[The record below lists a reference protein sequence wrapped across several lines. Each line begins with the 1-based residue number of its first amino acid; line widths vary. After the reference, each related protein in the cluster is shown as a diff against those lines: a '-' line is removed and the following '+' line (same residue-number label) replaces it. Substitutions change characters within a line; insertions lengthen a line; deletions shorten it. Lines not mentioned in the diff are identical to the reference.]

1 MPERR
6 LNRAAAVG
14 VRTSGKE
21 YRSPSGTLLVVED
34 EDVLRF
40 AVSKMLRK
48 SGFQVIEAN
57 DGSSALEL
65 IRTHDDEID
74 LMLLDV
80 TLPGVSSREVVE
92 QAASRAPISK

>member
-1 MPERR
+1 MPGVG
-6 LNRAAAVG
+6 LNLTPVLAL
-14 VRTSGKE
+14 RTSGKE

-65 IRTHDDEID
+65 IRTRD
-74 LMLLDV
+74 
-80 TLPGVSSREVVE
+80 R
-92 QAASRAPISK
+92 